1 MKKKYFFLE
10 YNKRTLRMSSIKE
23 QIETVLLNLNSGSE
37 EKLLVELWRNWRMVM
52 GPYLEGIA
60 YPLGRREKTLIVGGE
75 DTMALQELAFMKEE
89 LLERVNAFMDR
100 TFFDKVDLQ
109 LCMGRQLVY
118 KKQISQENMPKKLK
132 IPKQHAAEQ
141 SDSLVLDSN
150 SPISRCYK
158 VYLRMGDT

>member
-1 MKKKYFFLE
+1 
-10 YNKRTLRMSSIKE
+10 MSSIKE
-23 QIETVLLNLNSGSE
+23 QIETFLLDLSSGSE
-37 EKLLVELWRNWRMVM
+37 EKLLVELWRNWSMVM

-75 DTMALQELAFMKEE
+75 DTMALQELAYMKEE

-118 KKQISQENMPKKLK
+118 KKQVNQRNIPRKLK
-132 IPKQHAAEQ
+132 IPRQHAAEQ

-158 VYLRMGDT
+158 TYLRMGDT

>member
-1 MKKKYFFLE
+1 
-10 YNKRTLRMSSIKE
+10 MSSIKE
-23 QIETVLLNLNSGSE
+23 QIETFLLDLSSGSE
-37 EKLLVELWRNWRMVM
+37 EKLLVELWRNWSMVM

-75 DTMALQELAFMKEE
+75 DTMALQELAYMKEE

-100 TFFDKVDLQ
+100 TFFDKVNLQ

-118 KKQISQENMPKKLK
+118 KKQVNQRNIPRKLK
-132 IPKQHAAEQ
+132 IPRQHAAEQ

-158 VYLRMGDT
+158 TYLRMGDT

>member
-1 MKKKYFFLE
+1 MKKKHFSLE
-10 YNKRTLRMSSIKE
+10 YNKRILRMSSIKE
-23 QIETVLLNLNSGSE
+23 QIETFLLDLSSGSE
-37 EKLLVELWRNWRMVM
+37 EKLLVELWRNWSMVM

-75 DTMALQELAFMKEE
+75 DTMALQELAYMKEE

-118 KKQISQENMPKKLK
+118 KKQVSQRNIPRKLK
-132 IPKQHAAEQ
+132 IPRQHAAEQ

-158 VYLRMGDT
+158 TYLRMGDT